1 VPEPPP
7 VRAFLTA
14 RSQIHGFSDEFPA
27 GALGLAVLATHSRRR
42 ARRRAGLR
50 AGLLSGAGMSVP
62 AVRAHVLTLRG
73 GRIEQVTAFIAR
85 SAEPAEQGHADY
97 PDHEVDTPLRDQAAP

>member
-1 VPEPPP
+1 
-7 VRAFLTA
+7 
-14 RSQIHGFSDEFPA
+14 
-27 GALGLAVLATHSRRR
+27 
-42 ARRRAGLR
+42 
-50 AGLLSGAGMSVP
+50 MSVP